1 MPSLQVSALVI
12 LSAVSSQAGERSQ
25 SLDVLRNMMGLT
37 SEDLISVDRGVVVAK
52 NLESPDKREVAAAGV
67 AWVPVSK
74 ECFVEKFRDIASFK
88 KSSEVLQIGKFSNP
102 VHPRDLDE
110 MTLDP
115 GDVDALRR
123 CRAGTCEVKLPASA
137 IVRLNELNGSAPDY
151 PTRVLTLFRNELLSY
166 VGSYMALGNSA
177 LIVYRDKSRPVR
189 LADEF
194 RSLLDESLIGHPSV
208 GDFRDYLEQFPKQLP
223 PNIEAFL

>member
-123 CRAGTCEVKLPASA
+123 CRAGTCEENVWASA

-151 PTRVLTLFRNELLSY
+151 
-166 VGSYMALGNSA
+166 
-177 LIVYRDKSRPVR
+177 
-189 LADEF
+189 
-194 RSLLDESLIGHPSV
+194 
-208 GDFRDYLEQFPKQLP
+208 
-223 PNIEAFL
+223 